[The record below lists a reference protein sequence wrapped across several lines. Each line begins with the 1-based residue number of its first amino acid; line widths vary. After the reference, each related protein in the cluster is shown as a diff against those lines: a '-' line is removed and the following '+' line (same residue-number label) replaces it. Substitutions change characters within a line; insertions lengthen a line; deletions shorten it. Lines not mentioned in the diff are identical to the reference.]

1 MKAAT
6 LLTSSLY
13 SLAHAGI
20 NWDVFEHGVVPT
32 FHWSRPF
39 PDDGSDPGGFH
50 INCRHSVTFHAKQY
64 KLKDLSERPPTG
76 LAPWQEGIDS
86 FLRQREYVGSWDGVD
101 HKGEDRE
108 VVMMEWLDVPEPVR
122 DWIEQQQRDESVT
135 NENKWL
141 FGVFQKPKAEGEKVY
156 RTVRPKPLPTQP
168 ASEQDQG
175 GGQQQQQQEKEE
187 EEKKEEEKK
196 EEVPEVADKDKIVVF
211 PAGAIYENLPLW
223 AAKGSGCE
231 RENYPIP
238 RPPT

>member
-6 LLTSSLY
+6 LLAFSLY
-13 SLAHAGI
+13 SLAQAGI

-32 FHWSRPF
+32 FQWSRPF

-50 INCRHSVTFHAKQY
+50 VNCRHAVTFHAKQY
-64 KLKDLSERPPTG
+64 KLKDLSENPPSG
-76 LAPWQEGIDS
+76 LAPWKEGIEN

-108 VVMMEWLDVPEPVR
+108 VVVMEWLGVPEPVR
-122 DWIEQQQRDESVT
+122 DWIEQQQRDESVI

-156 RTVRPKPLPTQP
+156 LTVKPKPLPTQQ
-168 ASEQDQG
+168 SEQEQG
-175 GGQQQQQQEKEE
+175 GEQQQQQE
-187 EEKKEEEKK
+187 EEKKEE
-196 EEVPEVADKDKIVVF
+196 EVADKDKIVVF

-223 AAKGSGCE
+223 VAKGSGCE
-231 RENYPIP
+231 RENSSAPAYLISAHPQSHY
-238 RPPT
+238 